1 MRVVSDTSPLSCL
14 ASIQRLDL
22 IQRQFGAVHIPPTV
36 KAEVLRHPNPLAK
49 ESLKNALASGWII
62 EDKDVNLEPVSSLL
76 RTTLDQG
83 ESEAI
88 SLAVN
93 THAELTLIDE
103 REGREIARKLGLRLT
118 GTLGILIRAKLD
130 GSLGSL
136 KDVIHELQ
144 NNYSFSLAP
153 ALVERALREVDES

>member
-1 MRVVSDTSPLSCL
+1 MHVVSDASPLSCL

-22 IQRQFGAVHIPPTV
+22 D
-36 KAEVLRHPNPLAK
+36 PLA
-49 ESLKNALASGWII
+49 
-62 EDKDVNLEPVSSLL
+62 SLL

-88 SLAVN
+88 SLALN
-93 THAELTLIDE
+93 TRAELTLIDE

-130 GSLGSL
+130 GSLACL
-136 KDVIHELQ
+136 EDVIHELQ

-153 ALVERALREVDES
+153 KLVERALREVGES